1 MVRCSVSDTD
11 EKENGD
17 MPLSAASPDGKPGSG
32 EVFSETETVLP
43 EWLDD
48 CLSELG
54 AVYSPKNTRYQYTLD
69 LSEPEV
75 KVYLGTYFPRSY
87 CEAFC
92 IAGNLFTNSCYMA
105 SLRDALASFGEINI
119 LDIGC
124 GTGGEIIGLLDAIR
138 KFLPSSVSVN
148 VWAFDGNEI
157 SLRCMKQIA
166 GVFRERFGTDTEVRE
181 KLWMIG
187 SESDLAAMADE
198 VNGIRFD
205 FILCCKMGGELIS
218 GKVTDS
224 PYSLVAEKFSGLL
237 KPAGLLLILD
247 VTIKLGDNGWL
258 PVAMNH
264 ELNAFGRSQDE
275 FGTLIPKPCGKYP
288 ECSCNCYTRQTFTV
302 RHSGAEYD
310 ESRVCYRII
319 CRNSLRKKMVPDS
332 VMDASQVI
340 DHEKYY
346 GPWRDAYPWS
356 NGSCRHTGGKGEA
369 DGFDINLIPE
379 ETRGPAEDRN
389 DAAGTGDGQSNG

>member
-1 MVRCSVSDTD
+1 MSDTD
-11 EKENGD
+11 ERENGD
-17 MPLSAASPDGKPGSG
+17 MPESAAAPAGKQGSS
-32 EVFSETETVLP
+32 EVFRETETVLP

-48 CLSELG
+48 CLSEMG
-54 AVYSPKNTRYQYTLD
+54 AVYRPKDTRYQYTLD
-69 LSEPEV
+69 LSEPKV

-87 CEAFC
+87 SEAFC

-105 SLRDALASFGEINI
+105 SLKDALASFGEINI

-124 GTGGEIIGLLDAIR
+124 GSGGEIIGLLDAIR
-138 KFLPSSVSVN
+138 RFLPSSVRVN
-148 VWAFDGNEI
+148 VCAFDGNQLSLDSMKKIADCFIKRSGAEI
-157 SLRCMKQIA
+157 KVDGKLRRI
-166 GVFRERFGTDTEVRE
+166 D
-181 KLWMIG
+181 
-187 SESDLAAMADE
+187 SESDLAAIADE
-198 VNGIRFD
+198 VRNVRFD
-205 FILCCKMGGELIS
+205 FILCCKVGGELIS
-218 GKVTDS
+218 GKVTDR

-247 VTIKLGDNGWL
+247 VTIKLESRGWL

-264 ELNAFGRSQDE
+264 ELNAFICSQNE

-302 RHSGAEYD
+302 RHSGAKYD

-319 CRNSLRKKMVPDS
+319 CRNSLREKMVPDS
-332 VMDASQVI
+332 VMDAAQVV

-356 NGSCRHTGGKGEA
+356 DGSCRYTGGKGEA
-369 DGFDINLIPE
+369 DGFDINLTPE
-379 ETRGPAEDRN
+379 ETRGLTEERKDTP
-389 DAAGTGDGQSNG
+389 GTGDTQSNG

>member
-1 MVRCSVSDTD
+1 MSDTD
-11 EKENGD
+11 EIENGD
-17 MPLSAASPDGKPGSG
+17 MPEYSASPDGKPGVR
-32 EVFSETETVLP
+32 EAFRETEMVLP

-48 CLSELG
+48 CLSEMG
-54 AVYSPKNTRYQYTLD
+54 AVYRPKDTRYQYTLD

-75 KVYLGTYFPRSY
+75 KVYLGTYFPRSC

-92 IAGNLFTNSCYMA
+92 IAGNLFTNGCYMA
-105 SLRDALASFGEINI
+105 SLKDALASFGEINI

-124 GTGGEIIGLLDAIR
+124 GSGGEIIGLLDAIR
-138 KFLPSSVSVN
+138 RFLPSSVRVN
-148 VWAFDGNEI
+148 VCAFDGNQLSLDSMKKIADCFIKRSGAEI
-157 SLRCMKQIA
+157 KVDGKLRRI
-166 GVFRERFGTDTEVRE
+166 D
-181 KLWMIG
+181 
-187 SESDLAAMADE
+187 SESDLAAIADE
-198 VNGIRFD
+198 VRNVRFD
-205 FILCCKMGGELIS
+205 FILCCKVGGELIS
-218 GKVTDS
+218 GKVTDR

-247 VTIKLGDNGWL
+247 VTIKLESRGWL

-264 ELNAFGRSQDE
+264 ELNAFICSQNE

-302 RHSGAEYD
+302 RHSGAKYD

-319 CRNSLRKKMVPDS
+319 CRNSLREKMVPDS
-332 VMDASQVI
+332 VMDVTQVV

-356 NGSCRHTGGKGEA
+356 DGSCRYTGGKGEA
-369 DGFDINLIPE
+369 DGFDINLTPE
-379 ETRGPAEDRN
+379 ETRGLTEERKDTP
-389 DAAGTGDGQSNG
+389 GTGDTQSNG

>member
-1 MVRCSVSDTD
+1 MSDSD

-17 MPLSAASPDGKPGSG
+17 MPESSASPDGKPGVR
-32 EVFSETETVLP
+32 EAFRETEMVLP

-48 CLSELG
+48 CLSEMG

-75 KVYLGTYFPRSY
+75 KVYLGTYFPRSW

-105 SLRDALASFGEINI
+105 SLKDALASFGEINI

-124 GTGGEIIGLLDAIR
+124 GTGGEIIGLLEAIR
-138 KFLPSSVSVN
+138 RFLPSSVRVN
-148 VWAFDGNEI
+148 VYAFDGNEI
-157 SLRCMKQIA
+157 SLRLMKQIA
-166 GVFRERFGTDTEVRE
+166 GVFRERFSTDLEVME
-181 KLWMIG
+181 KLRRMD
-187 SESDLAAMADE
+187 SESDLAAMAE
-198 VNGIRFD
+198 ELSGIRFD
-205 FILCCKMGGELIS
+205 FILCCKTGGELIS
-218 GKVTDS
+218 GKVTDR

-237 KPAGLLLILD
+237 KPAGMLLILD
-247 VTIKLGDNGWL
+247 VTIKLSSGWL

-275 FGTLIPKPCGKYP
+275 FGTLIPKPCGKYTS
-288 ECSCNCYTRQTFTV
+288 CCCNCYTRQTFTV
-302 RHSGAEYD
+302 RHSGAKYD

-319 CRNSLRKKMVPDS
+319 CRNSLREKMVPDS
-332 VMDASQVI
+332 VMDAAQVV

-356 NGSCRHTGGKGEA
+356 DGSCRHTGGKGEA
-369 DGFDINLIPE
+369 DGFDINLTSE
-379 ETRGPAEDRN
+379 EIQGLADDRH
-389 DAAGTGDGQSNG
+389 DAAGTGDESSNG

>member
-1 MVRCSVSDTD
+1 MSDTD
-11 EKENGD
+11 ERENGD
-17 MPLSAASPDGKPGSG
+17 MPESSTSPDGKPGVR
-32 EVFSETETVLP
+32 EAFRETEMVLP

-48 CLSELG
+48 CLSEMG

-75 KVYLGTYFPRSY
+75 KVYLGTYFPRSC

-105 SLRDALASFGEINI
+105 SLKDALASFGEINI

-124 GTGGEIIGLLDAIR
+124 GSGVEIIGLLDAIR
-138 KFLPSSVSVN
+138 RFLPSPVRVN
-148 VWAFDGNEI
+148 VYAFDGNEI
-157 SLRCMKQIA
+157 SLRCMKKIA
-166 GVFRERFGTDTEVRE
+166 GVSRERFGTDTEVKE
-181 KLWMIG
+181 KLRKID
-187 SESDLAAMADE
+187 SEADLAAMADE
-198 VNGIRFD
+198 VSGTRFD

-218 GKVTDS
+218 GKVTDR

-237 KPAGLLLILD
+237 KPAGMLLILD
-247 VTIKLGDNGWL
+247 VTIKLSSGWL
-258 PVAMNH
+258 PVSMNC

-275 FGTLIPKPCGKYP
+275 FGTLIPKPCGKYTS
-288 ECSCNCYTRQTFTV
+288 CCCNCYTRQTFTV
-302 RHSGAEYD
+302 RHSGAKYD

-319 CRNSLRKKMVPDS
+319 CRNSLREKMVLDS

-340 DHEKYY
+340 DPVKYY

-356 NGSCRHTGGKGEA
+356 DGSCRHTGGKGEA
-369 DGFDINLIPE
+369 DGFDINLTPE
-379 ETRGPAEDRN
+379 ETRGLAEERN
-389 DAAGTGDGQSNG
+389 DAAGTGDRRSNG

>member
-1 MVRCSVSDTD
+1 MSDTD
-11 EKENGD
+11 EIENGD
-17 MPLSAASPDGKPGSG
+17 MPEYSASPDGKPGVR
-32 EVFSETETVLP
+32 EAFRETEMVLP

-48 CLSELG
+48 CLSEMG
-54 AVYSPKNTRYQYTLD
+54 AVYRPKDTRYQYTLD

-75 KVYLGTYFPRSY
+75 KVYLGTYFPRSC

-92 IAGNLFTNSCYMA
+92 IAGNLFTNGCYMA
-105 SLRDALASFGEINI
+105 SLKDALASFGEINI

-138 KFLPSSVSVN
+138 NFLPSPVRVN
-148 VWAFDGNEI
+148 VYAFDGNEI
-157 SLRCMKQIA
+157 SLRCMKKIA
-166 GVFRERFGTDTEVRE
+166 GVSRERFGTDTEVKE
-181 KLWMIG
+181 KLRKID
-187 SESDLAAMADE
+187 SEADLAAMADE
-198 VNGIRFD
+198 VSGTRFD

-218 GKVTDS
+218 GKVTDR

-247 VTIKLGDNGWL
+247 VTIKLESRGWL

-264 ELNAFGRSQDE
+264 ELNAFICSQNE

-302 RHSGAEYD
+302 RHSGAKYD
-310 ESRVCYRII
+310 ESRVCCRII
-319 CRNSLRKKMVPDS
+319 CRNSLREKMVPDS
-332 VMDASQVI
+332 VMDASQVV
-340 DHEKYY
+340 DPVNYY

-356 NGSCRHTGGKGEA
+356 DGHCRHTGGKGEA
-369 DGFDINLIPE
+369 DGFDVNLTPE
-379 ETRGPAEDRN
+379 ETPGPAEDRN
-389 DAAGTGDGQSNG
+389 GAAGTGDGRSNG